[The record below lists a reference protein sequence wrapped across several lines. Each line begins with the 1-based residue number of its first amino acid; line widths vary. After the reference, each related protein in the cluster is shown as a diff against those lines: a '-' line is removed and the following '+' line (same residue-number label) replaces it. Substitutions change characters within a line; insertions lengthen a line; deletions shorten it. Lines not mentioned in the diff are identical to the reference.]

1 MTNQTL
7 RLRGALSI
15 TLLAVA
21 LAACGSSTPSAP
33 TVTAVPVGV
42 VTPAPASVPPA
53 ASPTASAAATP
64 AASLATTGR
73 IEVAEHGFALTLPD
87 GWTRINLAE
96 GDLDSMIEAAGE
108 LGPEI
113 ARQYTA
119 QVQSL
124 LAAGLAVFAFG
135 PSPESGTNLTV
146 LAVPGGLS
154 LDLLDQINQAQLK
167 NVAEGDIE
175 SERITLTAGDAIHYQ
190 YKLGTSGV
198 TAGATLDQY
207 FVPVGSKTLVV
218 SATNAT
224 EADAAAIAN
233 SLEAL
238 D

>member
-15 TLLAVA
+15 TLLSVAV
-21 LAACGSSTPSAP
+21 AACGSATPTAP
-33 TVTAVPVGV
+33 TVTAVPVGG
-42 VTPAPASVPPA
+42 VTPTPASLPPE
-53 ASPTASAAATP
+53 ASPTAGAAATP

-73 IEVAEHGFALTLPD
+73 IEVAEHGFAVTLPE

-96 GDLDSMIEAAGE
+96 GDLESMMAAAGE
-108 LGPEI
+108 LDPEV

-146 LAVPGGLS
+146 LAVPGGMS

-167 NVAEGDIE
+167 NLAEGDIE

-190 YKLGTSGV
+190 YKLGTAGV
-198 TAGATLDQY
+198 AAGASLDQY
-207 FVPVGSKTLVV
+207 FVLVGSKTLVV

-233 SLEAL
+233 SIEAL